1 MALENNGQSE
11 VDIRAILDD
20 RLEAL
25 HERDARRF
33 LRHYQMGFSSFELGP
48 PLEYLNGD
56 PSNTEALERWFASF
70 EGEVT
75 YRMRDLRITAND
87 GVGYAHSL
95 YHIGGTKTDGERV
108 DMWSRQTVCFTKLG
122 GEWKITHAH
131 TSVPMNMDSEHRAL
145 IDLKP

>member
-1 MALENNGQSE
+1 MALENNAQSE

-20 RLEAL
+20 RLDAL
-25 HERDARRF
+25 QERDARRF
-33 LRHYQMGFSSFELGP
+33 LKHYQIGFSTFELGP

-56 PSNTEALERWFASF
+56 PTNTEGLEKWFASF

-87 GVGYAHSL
+87 SVGYAHSL
-95 YHIGGTKTDGERV
+95 YHIGGKKTDGAVV
-108 DMWSRQTVCFTKLG
+108 DMWSRQTVCFAKMG
-122 GEWKITHAH
+122 SEWKITHAH
-131 TSVPMNMDSEHRAL
+131 TSVPMDMGGEHRAL

>member
-1 MALENNGQSE
+1 MALDNDAQSE
-11 VDIRAILDD
+11 IDIRAILDD
-20 RLEAL
+20 RIDAL
-25 HERDARRF
+25 HARDARRF
-33 LRHYQMGFSSFELGP
+33 LKHYQMGFSTFELGP

-56 PSNTEALERWFASF
+56 PSNTEGLEKWFASF
-70 EGEVT
+70 DGEVT

-95 YHIGGTKTDGERV
+95 YHFGGTKTDGECV
-108 DMWSRQTVCFTKLG
+108 DMWSRQTICLAKMG

-131 TSVPMNMDSEHRAL
+131 TSVPFNMDAEHRAV